1 MVGAMYSP
9 ELYTGMTSE
18 MAVMLPLDQAR
29 WGIPFSHLCHSV
41 HQYPASRTQRRL
53 RLLPPQ
59 LRPSEEL
66 TSGVARG
73 PSTVQ

>member
-18 MAVMLPLDQAR
+18 MAVMLLLDLGKM
-29 WGIPFSHLCHSV
+29 GIPFSHLCHSI
-41 HQYPASRTQRRL
+41 HQYPASRTQRRP

-59 LRPSEEL
+59 LRPFEEL